1 VKTKKLRLNKKKGRL
16 CNKVIFGCI
25 TNSAVAN
32 LAINVEI
39 HTQSHAKTSLNTAS
53 KDSTQMGAMRRVE
66 NITPMSV
73 MLP

>member
-1 VKTKKLRLNKKKGRL
+1 VKTKKLRLNKKTGRL
-16 CNKVIFGCI
+16 CSKVIFACI

-39 HTQSHAKTSLNTAS
+39 LTQSHAKTSSKTAS
-53 KDSTQMGAMRRVE
+53 KDSTKMGAMRHAE

-73 MLP
+73 VLP

>member
-1 VKTKKLRLNKKKGRL
+1 VQTKKLRFNKKKRRI
-16 CNKVIFGCI
+16 CSKVIFACI

-32 LAINVEI
+32 SAINVEI
-39 HTQSHAKTSLNTAS
+39 LTQSHVRTSSKMAS

-73 MLP
+73 VLP